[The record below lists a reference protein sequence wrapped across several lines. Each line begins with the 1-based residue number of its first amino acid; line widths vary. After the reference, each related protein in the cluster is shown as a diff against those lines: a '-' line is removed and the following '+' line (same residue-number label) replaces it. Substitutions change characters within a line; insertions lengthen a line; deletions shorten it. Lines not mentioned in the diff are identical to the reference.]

1 MDISVVGLAFLL
13 ENQMSGILIR
23 GRTVAALYWIDLIL
37 PRMLHALCLSQ
48 SACLFGISDFPV
60 DAFYSFALS

>member
-23 GRTVAALYWIDLIL
+23 GRTVAAPLAVYWIGLIL
-37 PRMLHALCLSQ
+37 PRMLHVLCLPQ
-48 SACLFGISDFPV
+48 VLAYLE
-60 DAFYSFALS
+60 